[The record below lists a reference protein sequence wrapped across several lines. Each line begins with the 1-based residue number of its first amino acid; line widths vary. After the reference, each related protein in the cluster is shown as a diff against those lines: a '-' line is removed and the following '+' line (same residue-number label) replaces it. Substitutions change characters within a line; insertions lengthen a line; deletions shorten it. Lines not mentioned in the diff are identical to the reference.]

1 MTDLAE
7 QLVKYLTDVHAI
19 EQQALAQMRVSP
31 ELAGHPQLA
40 DAFSEHCRETVEH
53 ERAIRGRLEEH
64 DAKPA
69 VIKDLL
75 GTLTGKGFTAFARVQ
90 PDTPGKL
97 TAHAFSYEHMELA
110 AYVML
115 GRVATLAGDEATAEE
130 ARRICAE
137 EQAMGERL
145 ASCFDCAVDVS
156 LDGTGEGDL
165 EDRLSHY
172 LADAHAIERQS
183 LALLDRAPRLA
194 GTEPLAGIYADHRR
208 ETEAQ
213 LEQVDERLNALG
225 AEPSRIKDAA
235 LRLGGINWGLFF
247 GAQPDTPAKL
257 AAFAYAFEHLE
268 IASYE
273 LLRRVALRAGDEQ
286 TAELASRH
294 ATEERSA
301 AEQIRGQF
309 DAALDA
315 SLRLVTDVPR
325 AGAA

>member
-1 MTDLAE
+1 
-7 QLVKYLTDVHAI
+7 
-19 EQQALAQMRVSP
+19 MRVSP
-31 ELAGHPQLA
+31 ELAGDPQLA
-40 DAFSEHCRETVEH
+40 EAFSDHCRETVEH
-53 ERAIRGRLEEH
+53 ERAIRERLEAH
-64 DAKPA
+64 SAKPA
-69 VIKDLL
+69 LVKDLL

-115 GRVATLAGDEATAEE
+115 GRVATLAGDEASA
-130 ARRICAE
+130 AASRHICAQ

-145 ASCFDCAVDVS
+145 EACFDTAVDAS
-156 LDGTGEGDL
+156 LNGTGDGSL
-165 EDRLSHY
+165 GDRLVRY

-183 LALLDRAPRLA
+183 LELLARAPRLA

-213 LEQVDERLNALG
+213 VARVEERLHALD
-225 AEPSRIKDAA
+225 AAPSRIKDAA

-257 AAFAYAFEHLE
+257 AAFSFAFEHLE
-268 IASYE
+268 VASYE
-273 LLRRVALRAGDEQ
+273 LLRRVALRAGDAQ
-286 TAELASRH
+286 TAEMAARH
-294 ATEERSA
+294 AAEERA
-301 AEQIRGQF
+301 AAAQIRTQF
-309 DAALDA
+309 DAALA
-315 SLRLVTDVPR
+315 ESLPRIVDVPE